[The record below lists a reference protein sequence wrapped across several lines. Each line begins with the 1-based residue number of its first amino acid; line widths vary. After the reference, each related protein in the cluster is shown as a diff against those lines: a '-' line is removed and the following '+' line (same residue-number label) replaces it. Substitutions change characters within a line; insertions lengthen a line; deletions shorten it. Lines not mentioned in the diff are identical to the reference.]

1 MPDPATAAAPP
12 PADTSGLPGPG
23 AGEQSGPL
31 SPHPEGSLAELL
43 TLAVP
48 LMLSTGSHSL
58 MQWFDRLFL
67 TRLGNDELG
76 AAFSAG
82 MMLWSIIA
90 IPLGTLGYASTF
102 VAQYHGAGD
111 DGAARSSVWQ
121 SFWLSLVA
129 GSLLLGFIPLAGP
142 IFRWIGH
149 AESMQRFEVQYF
161 VVVMTTLPLRLVIGS
176 FFCHFSG
183 RGENVVPMTA
193 AIVGN
198 AVNIALTWALVFGRF
213 GLPELGMVGAAWGT
227 VIASVI
233 ELLFY
238 FAFIALARPET
249 VPAWWRT
256 RRFDWT
262 LSRRLL
268 RFGLPNGVQM
278 FSDAMAFTV
287 ALQLVGTIGPDEL
300 AATTIALSTNGVV
313 FVPLIGL
320 GMATGTIVGH
330 RIGAGRPA
338 AARSTV
344 RLSVAFGLLMMGT
357 FAALCLLAPQLIL
370 WPYARYGG
378 AEFTRIEPLLV
389 TLLRFLA
396 AFALFDSLAVIMGS
410 TIRGAGDTRYSL
422 IVLTVTGWGVLT
434 LPIVLMWWTGTL
446 TLLRCWTV
454 LTLTIAVQGAC
465 FTLRYLSGRWMGMS
479 VIGPPTGAIDGR

>member
-1 MPDPATAAAPP
+1 M
-12 PADTSGLPGPG
+12 
-23 AGEQSGPL
+23 
-31 SPHPEGSLAELL
+31 
-43 TLAVP
+43 TLAIP

-102 VAQYHGAGD
+102 VSQYHGAGND
-111 DGAARSSVWQ
+111 RAARSSVWQ

-129 GSLLLGFIPLAGP
+129 GGLLLGFTPLAGP

-161 VVVMTTLPLRLVIGS
+161 VVVMTSLPLRLIIGS

-183 RGENVVPMTA
+183 RGENLVPMTA
-193 AIVGN
+193 AIIGN
-198 AVNIALTWALVFGRF
+198 VVNIVLTWALVFGEL

-227 VIASVI
+227 VYASII

-238 FAFIALARPET
+238 FAFVAVRRPET
-249 VPAWWRT
+249 LPAWWT
-256 RRFDWT
+256 SRRFDPV
-262 LSRRLL
+262 LSRQLL
-268 RFGLPNGVQM
+268 KFGLPNGLQM
-278 FSDAMAFTV
+278 FSDALAFTV

-330 RIGAGRPA
+330 RIGAGRPMA
-338 AARSTV
+338 ACQTV
-344 RLSVAFGLLMMGT
+344 RFSVRFGLIMMGT
-357 FAALCLLAPQLIL
+357 FAALCLFRPDIIL

-378 AEFTRIEPLLV
+378 DEFARIEPMLIM
-389 TLLRFLA
+389 LLRFLA
-396 AFALFDSLAVIMGS
+396 AFALFDSLAVVMGS
-410 TIRGAGDTRYSL
+410 TIRGAGDTRFSL
-422 IVLTVTGWGVLT
+422 IVLTVAGWGVLT

-446 TLLRCWTV
+446 TLFRCWTV
-454 LTLTIAVQGAC
+454 LTLTIAVHGIC
-465 FTLRYLSGRWMGMS
+465 FTLRYRGGRWMSMS
-479 VIGPPTGAIDGR
+479 VIGPRLDRDDVA